1 MKKILTL
8 CPHCFN
14 TIKNEY
20 PQLGGNFEVLHYTE
34 FVNQLIKDKKIKPL
48 RSLNETVSY
57 HDSCYLGRHNKI
69 YDDPRE
75 IAQSIPGIKLLEM
88 DKCRDRGFCCG
99 AGGGRMWMEE
109 NTGKKVNIE
118 RSQEAIDTGADE
130 VAVAC
135 PFCYI
140 MMDDGVKELG
150 EGENV
155 RVRDVSLILLDNLKK
170 D

>member
-1 MKKILTL
+1 MQSGKI
-8 CPHCFN
+8 
-14 TIKNEY
+14 
-20 PQLGGNFEVLHYTE
+20 EVGSTE
-34 FVNQLIKDKKIKPL
+34 KPY
-48 RSLNETVSY
+48 SITY
-57 HDSCYLGRHNKI
+57 HDSCYLGRHNDI
-69 YDDPRE
+69 YTAPRE
-75 IAQSIPGIKLLEM
+75 IVGSIGGIEIREM
-88 DKCRDRGFCCG
+88 KRQGTKSFCCG